1 VIPLSRIL
9 SSGLFS
15 GENIGLIIAIII
27 LIVFSAFFSSSETAY
42 STANLIRLRNLA
54 DENVKGARR
63 ALRIAE
69 NYDKT
74 ISTILVGNNLVN
86 IASTTIAAY
95 LFSNL
100 ISNPT
105 LSNILN
111 TVVMTLIILI
121 FGEIVPKC
129 FAKLNPEGLALRFSG
144 IMRVIII
151 VLSPITF
158 LFIKMQ
164 RLMARQRKNVDEKVT
179 VTEDELETIIDTM
192 EEEGVI
198 DAEDAE
204 LIQSVLTINDKTAYD
219 IMTPRVDIS
228 AVEKD
233 DDFEKIRKVFQ
244 ETNFSRIPVYDEVID
259 HIIGILNQK
268 DFYPVLFEKKN
279 VKLKDI
285 MTEPLFLNE
294 NVKVDDIIRQ
304 MQKSKRHM
312 AVVLDEY
319 GGTSGIVCLEDA
331 IETMVGE
338 IYDEHDEEEAEQM
351 FIKLNENEYLVDAEI
366 EISDLFE
373 DLEIENIPASD
384 YSTLGGFLYG
394 KAETLPEEGQEYV
407 VDTIDEIHDEK
418 TGEYFEKAV
427 KVRFIIEKVEDKRIR
442 KVRTFVDYGELKKN
456 D

>member
-1 VIPLSRIL
+1 M
-9 SSGLFS
+9 FS
-15 GENIGLIIAIII
+15 GENIGLIIAIVI

-69 NYDKT
+69 NFDKT
-74 ISTILVGNNLVN
+74 LATILVGNNLVN
-86 IASTTIAAY
+86 IASTTLAAV

-100 ISNPT
+100 IQNPT
-105 LSNILN
+105 ISNVVN
-111 TVVMTLIILI
+111 TIAMTLLVLT
-121 FGEIVPKC
+121 FGEIFPKSL
-129 FAKLNPEGLALRFSG
+129 AKANPEGLALKFSG
-144 IMRVIII
+144 IMRAFIVIFT
-151 VLSPITF
+151 PITF
-158 LFIKMQ
+158 FFNKMQ
-164 RLMARQRKNVDEKVT
+164 KALTKQRKVAEEKIT

-198 DAEDAE
+198 DAEDAD
-204 LIQSVLTINDKTAYD
+204 LIQSILTINDKTAYD

-228 AVEKD
+228 AVEKN

-244 ETNFSRIPVYDEVID
+244 ETNFSRLPVYDEVID
-259 HIIGILNQK
+259 HIIGIINLK
-268 DFYPVLFEKKN
+268 DFYPVLFDNNKA
-279 VKLKDI
+279 KLKDL

-304 MQKSKRHM
+304 MQSSKKHM

-331 IETMVGE
+331 LETMVGE

-351 FIKLNENEYLVDAEI
+351 FVKVNENEYLVDAEI
-366 EISDLFE
+366 DLMELFE
-373 DLEIENIPASD
+373 NLEIENVPASD
-384 YSTLGGFLYG
+384 YSTLGGFIYE
-394 KAETLPEEGQEYV
+394 KVETLPEEGQEYV
-407 VDTIDEIHDEK
+407 IDTIDEIHDEK

-427 KVRFIIEKVEDKRIR
+427 KVKFVIEKVEDKRIR
-442 KVRTFVDYGELKKN
+442 KIRTFVDYGELKKN

>member
-1 VIPLSRIL
+1 MIPLSRIL

-42 STANLIRLRNLA
+42 STSNLIRLRNLA

-74 ISTILVGNNLVN
+74 LSTILVGNNLVN
-86 IASTTIAAY
+86 IASTTLAAF

-100 ISNPT
+100 IQNPT

-111 TVVMTLIILI
+111 TVVMTLIVLT
-121 FGEIVPKC
+121 FGEIFPKSL
-129 FAKLNPEGLALRFSG
+129 AKANPEGFALKFSG
-144 IMRVIII
+144 IMRVFI
-151 VLSPITF
+151 VIFSPITF
-158 LFIKMQ
+158 FFTKMQ
-164 RLMARQRKNVDEKVT
+164 KALTKQRKNNDEKVT

-198 DAEDAE
+198 DAEDAD

-228 AVEKD
+228 AVEKS
-233 DDFEKIRKVFQ
+233 DDFDKIRRVFQ
-244 ETNFSRIPVYDEVID
+244 ETNFSRLPVYDEVID
-259 HIIGILNQK
+259 HIVGILNLK
-268 DFYPVLFEKKN
+268 DFYPVLFDNKN
-279 VKLKDI
+279 KKLKDI

-304 MQKSKRHM
+304 MQSSKKHM

-351 FIKLNENEYLVDAEI
+351 FVKVAENEYLVDAEI
-366 EISDLFE
+366 EITDLFE
-373 DLEIENIPASD
+373 ELEIENVPASD
-384 YSTLGGFLYG
+384 YSTLGGFLYE
-394 KAETLPEEGQEYV
+394 KVETLPEEGQEYV

-427 KVRFIIEKVEDKRIR
+427 KVKFIIEKVEDKRVR

>member
-1 VIPLSRIL
+1 MIPLSRIL

-15 GENIGLIIAIII
+15 GENIGLIIAIVI
-27 LIVFSAFFSSSETAY
+27 LIVFSAFFSSSETAF
-42 STANLIRLRNLA
+42 STANLIRLRNYA

-74 ISTILVGNNLVN
+74 LATILVGNNLVN
-86 IASTTIAAY
+86 IASTTLAAF
-95 LFSNL
+95 LFSNI

-105 LSNILN
+105 ISNIVN
-111 TVVMTLIILI
+111 TIVMTLLVLT
-121 FGEIVPKC
+121 FGEILPKSL
-129 FAKLNPEGLALRFSG
+129 AKANPEGWSLKFSG
-144 IMRVIII
+144 IMRIFIII
-151 VLSPITF
+151 FTPITF
-158 LFIKMQ
+158 FFTKMQ
-164 RLMARQRKNVDEKVT
+164 KALNKQRKNSEEKVT

-198 DAEDAE
+198 DADDAE

-228 AVEKD
+228 AIEKGE
-233 DDFEKIRKVFQ
+233 DFEKIRQIFQ
-244 ETNFSRIPVYDEVID
+244 ETNFSRLPVYDEVID

-268 DFYPVLFEKKN
+268 DFYPVLFDNKK
-279 VKLKDI
+279 VRIEDI
-285 MTEPLFLNE
+285 MIEPLFLNE
-294 NVKVDDIIRQ
+294 NVKVDDIIKQ
-304 MQKSKRHM
+304 MQKSKKHM
-312 AVVLDEY
+312 AVVLDEH

-331 IETMVGE
+331 LETMVGE

-351 FIKLNENEYLVDAEI
+351 FVKVNENEYLVDAEI
-366 EISDLFE
+366 EITDLFE
-373 DLEIENIPASD
+373 NLEIENVPASE
-384 YSTLGGFLYG
+384 YSSLGGFLY
-394 KAETLPEEGQEYV
+394 ERVENLPEENQEFV

-427 KVRFIIEKVEDKRIR
+427 KVKFVLEQVEDKRIR
-442 KVRTFVDYGELKKN
+442 KVRVFVDYGELKKN

>member
-1 VIPLSRIL
+1 MIPLSRIL
-9 SSGLFS
+9 SAGLFS
-15 GENIGLIIAIII
+15 GENIGLIIAIVI

-42 STANLIRLRNLA
+42 STVNLIRLRNLA

-74 ISTILVGNNLVN
+74 LATILVGNNLVN
-86 IASTTIAAY
+86 IASTTLAAV

-100 ISNPT
+100 IQNPT
-105 LSNILN
+105 ISNVVN
-111 TVVMTLIILI
+111 TIAMTLLVLT
-121 FGEIVPKC
+121 FGEIFPKSL
-129 FAKLNPEGLALRFSG
+129 AKANPEGLALKFSG
-144 IMRVIII
+144 IMRAFIVIFT
-151 VLSPITF
+151 PITF
-158 LFIKMQ
+158 FFNKMQ
-164 RLMARQRKNVDEKVT
+164 KALTKQRKVAEEKIT

-198 DAEDAE
+198 DAEDAD
-204 LIQSVLTINDKTAYD
+204 LIQSILTINDKTAYD

-228 AVEKD
+228 AVEKN

-244 ETNFSRIPVYDEVID
+244 ETNFSRLPVYDEVID
-259 HIIGILNQK
+259 HIIGIINLK
-268 DFYPVLFEKKN
+268 DFYPVLFDNNKA
-279 VKLKDI
+279 KLKDL

-304 MQKSKRHM
+304 MQSSKKHM

-331 IETMVGE
+331 LETMVGE

-351 FIKLNENEYLVDAEI
+351 FVKVAENEYLVDAEI
-366 EISDLFE
+366 DLMELFE
-373 DLEIENIPASD
+373 NLEIENVPASD
-384 YSTLGGFLYG
+384 YSTLGGFIYE
-394 KAETLPEEGQEYV
+394 KVETLPEEGQEYV
-407 VDTIDEIHDEK
+407 IDTIDEIHDEK

-427 KVRFIIEKVEDKRIR
+427 KVKFVIEKVEDKRIR
-442 KVRTFVDYGELKKN
+442 KIRTFVDYGELKKN

>member
-1 VIPLSRIL
+1 MIPLSRML
-9 SSGLFS
+9 NSGLFS
-15 GENIGLIIAIII
+15 GQNIGLIITMVI

-42 STANLIRLRNLA
+42 STSNLIRLRNYA

-69 NYDKT
+69 NYDRT
-74 ISTILVGNNLVN
+74 LSTILVGNNLVN
-86 IASTTIAAY
+86 IASTTIAAF

-100 ISNPT
+100 IQNPT
-105 LSNILN
+105 LANILN
-111 TVVMTLIILI
+111 TVVMTLVILI
-121 FGEIVPKC
+121 FGEILPKS
-129 FAKLNPEGLALRFSG
+129 FAKLNPEGFALKFSG
-144 IMRVIII
+144 IMRVVIII
-151 VLSPITF
+151 LSPITF
-158 LFIKMQ
+158 FFTKMQ
-164 RLMARQRKNVDEKVT
+164 KALTKQKKKSEDKVT

-198 DAEDAE
+198 DAEDAD

-228 AVEKD
+228 AVEKN

-244 ETNFSRIPVYDEVID
+244 ETNFSRLPVYDDVID
-259 HIIGILNQK
+259 HIIGVLNQK
-268 DFYPVLFEKKN
+268 DFYPVLFDKRN
-279 VKLKDI
+279 TKLQEI
-285 MTEPLFLNE
+285 MTEPLYLNE

-304 MQKSKRHM
+304 MQKAKKHM

-331 IETMVGE
+331 LETMVGE
-338 IYDEHDEEEAEQM
+338 IYDEHDEEEADQM
-351 FIKLNENEYLVDAEI
+351 FVKVADNEYLVDAEI
-366 EISDLFE
+366 EITDLFD
-373 DLEIENIPASD
+373 DLEIENIPASE
-384 YSTLGGFLYG
+384 YSTLGGFLYE
-394 KAETLPEEGQEYV
+394 KVESLPEEGQEYV

-427 KVRFIIEKVEDKRIR
+427 KVRFVIDKVEDKRIR